1 MPPRIEVT
9 TFGSITIEGR
19 EIEND
24 VIVRLDG
31 LVNKRKKKLSKR
43 V

>member
-1 MPPRIEVT
+1 MRPRIEVA

-31 LVNKRKKKLSKR
+31 SVKKRKKKLSKR